1 MESVAL
7 SESASTAQPK
17 PPQAETFLPDT
28 PLVVIQPSGSWVNLG
43 LRDLWAYRE
52 LLYFLIWRDVK
63 VRYKQA
69 ALGILWV
76 VLQPLLT
83 TLILTI
89 FLGKLARVPS
99 DGLPYP
105 VFVYAGLLPWT
116 FFSAAVTSSGNSLV
130 GSSNLITKIYFP
142 RMIIPGGSVG
152 ARLVDFGI
160 GFLNLIGLMIYY
172 GVGISKTILVLPI
185 SIILV
190 TLLALGV
197 GMWGAAINVK
207 YRDVGVVLPVLIQL
221 WMFASPVMYPSSLVP
236 AKYEWIYRLNPM
248 TGILDGFRSSL
259 FGQEI
264 NWTALGISA
273 GFTIGLLICSAFAFK
288 RMEKSFADVV

>member
-1 MESVAL
+1 MESVVL
-7 SESASTAQPK
+7 SESASTAR
-17 PPQAETFLPDT
+17 PQAEPSLPDE
-28 PLVVIQPSGSWVNLG
+28 PLVVLKPSGSWVGLG

-69 ALGILWV
+69 LLGIIWV

-89 FLGKLARVPS
+89 FLGKFARVAS

-116 FFSAAVTSSGNSLV
+116 FFATALTSSGNSLV
-130 GSSNLITKIYFP
+130 GNSNLITKIYFP
-142 RMIIPGGSVG
+142 RMIIPGAAVG

-172 GVGISKTILVLPI
+172 RVGVSKTILVLPI
-185 SIILV
+185 VVVLV
-190 TLLALGV
+190 TLLALAV
-197 GMWGAAINVK
+197 GMWATALNVK
-207 YRDVGVVLPVLIQL
+207 YRDVGVMLPVLIQL
-221 WMFASPVMYPSSLVP
+221 WMFGSPVMYPSSIVP
-236 AKYEWIYRLNPM
+236 ARYEWIYKLNPM
-248 TGILDGFRSSL
+248 TGILNGFRSSL
-259 FGQEI
+259 FGPDI
-264 NWTALGISA
+264 DWTALGIST
-273 GFTIGLLICSAFAFK
+273 GFTIGLLVYSAYAFR